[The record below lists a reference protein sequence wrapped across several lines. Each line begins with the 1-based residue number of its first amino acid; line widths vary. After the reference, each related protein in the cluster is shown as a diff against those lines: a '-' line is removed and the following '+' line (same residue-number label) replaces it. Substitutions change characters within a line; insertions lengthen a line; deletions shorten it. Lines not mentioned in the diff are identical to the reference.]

1 MPMTRNNLCITD
13 SDCPKE
19 GQINEKRGQ
28 SRGTAKSKR
37 INKYR
42 STPAG
47 GASYSR
53 ETCLGDRSKIPCIA
67 DSPVRGVADSP
78 KK

>member
-19 GQINEKRGQ
+19 GQINEKQGQ

-47 GASYSR
+47 VPHILAKLVLGIGARYRVSR
-53 ETCLGDRSKIPCIA
+53 IARSA
-67 DSPVRGVADSP
+67 V
-78 KK
+78 